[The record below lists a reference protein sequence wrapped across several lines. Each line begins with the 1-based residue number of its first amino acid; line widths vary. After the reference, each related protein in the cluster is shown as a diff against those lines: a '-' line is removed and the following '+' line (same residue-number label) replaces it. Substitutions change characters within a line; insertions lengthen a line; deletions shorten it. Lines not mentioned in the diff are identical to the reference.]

1 MSLPMT
7 ISAKVSSLTQ
17 PVSLS
22 TERTLGGTLSLS
34 ESSNVAL
41 DLSPDAI
48 ASYSRDG
55 SDLVI
60 RMTDGETLRIS
71 NFYVEG
77 QPPSRLYLVNA
88 EDELLLVELGPVS
101 PEGFMA
107 ASYASEEV
115 AAGFESLT
123 AAGAAAGGGL
133 GTTGMLVAGGL
144 AVAGG
149 AAAASSGGG
158 GGGGGGSG
166 DNGSGNPPTQPGSA
180 TPPSNVSLSSDGRTI
195 TGRAEPGSTVEL
207 DIDGD
212 GVPDYTALVGVNGQ
226 FTINVLQPLNNGEHL
241 QLRVRLANGTLSSP
255 TTLSAPDDIA
265 PLRPSNL
272 QVSTDGSQVSGR
284 AEPGSTVSIDINGDG
299 QPDASVVVGP
309 SGQFVIP
316 LNPPLS
322 NGETITVVARD
333 PAGNTSPSVSLTAP
347 DTTPPPP
354 PVLDASNGNVV
365 TGTAEVGASVV
376 IVVVGNSAVTVP
388 VDANGNWSY
397 TPNSPIPDGTTITAT
412 ARDQAG
418 NSSTAVSV
426 DVTSNIPNPPVVIV
440 ANGNEISG
448 TGLPGATIEIRN
460 ANGVLVAPV
469 VQVGVDGRWST
480 APTGL
485 SVDTPIKVV
494 AIDQGA
500 QSAPANLTLDV
511 TPPSVSVINHTAT
524 QLSGTAEPGSSV
536 QVSVGGNSL
545 GVVVVDSQGNWNLLL
560 SPAQPDGAQLSVT
573 ARDAAGNVSAPLTTT
588 VDAQPPAAPTVASIT
603 ATSISG
609 TAEPGSVVRLVDDNG
624 RVLSELHVGPS
635 GAWSFTSSPPLAEG
649 TEVTVTARDPAG
661 NTSPSTTVRV
671 DTTAPDAATVEPSN
685 GTVFTGTAEPG
696 SSVTITGPGGTPIG
710 QVTADVNGNWSIT
723 PSPALA
729 DGTQVS
735 VVVRDP
741 VGNASAP
748 VSVTVD
754 LTPPPPPVIQPSNGD
769 EVSGTAE
776 PGSTVT
782 INTGGAPLS
791 AVADSNGNWSVT
803 VVPPLAN
810 GTVINATATDAAGN
824 VSGPS
829 ANVTTDSTLPDRP
842 TLNPSNGNTLAGT
855 AVFGESVILTDGNGN
870 PIATVTVDNGGNW
883 SYTPTPALADGTH
896 VIAVARDGSGN
907 LSAPIQIVVDAVP
920 PPPAQID
927 ASNGSQ
933 LSGTAEAN
941 STVLITGPGIN
952 AQVTAGSDGKWV
964 YNAGPGL
971 PIADGATVSVTVR
984 DASGNTSTPSTV
996 VIDAAPPAAPVVAV
1010 SNGTLL
1016 SGTAE
1021 AGTQVILSTV
1031 PGGQL
1036 AIVNT
1041 DANGRWSYAPQPP
1054 LANGTQVS
1062 AVARDAVGNTSTSG
1076 STTIDAQPPA
1086 APQISPSNGSEVR
1099 GTGEIGATI
1108 NLTNASGTV
1117 IGTTVVDGS
1126 GNWAFTLSPALP
1138 NGTLISA
1145 TATDAAGNLGPAAT
1159 TTVDS
1164 IAPSAPTIDPSTGI
1178 TLSGTAE
1185 PNSTVRLVDGN
1196 SNLIGNA
1203 ITDAFGNWFFTVTPS
1218 ALPNGTVVSAVAIDA
1233 AGNISQPVSTTTDS
1247 VAPTLPGITASNA
1260 TTLAGTADA
1269 DSTILLTLPNGSV
1282 VEVPVDANGNW
1293 SYSPNPPFADGAQ
1306 ISVSARDEA
1315 GNLAGPVAVTIDAL
1329 PPAPPSV
1336 DPSNGTLLEGTTD
1349 ANTVILIT
1357 IGNGVPI
1364 LITPGPG
1371 GAWSYTP
1378 NPPLAEGTQ
1387 ITIVARDEAG
1397 NLSTP
1402 VNPLIDTTPPSVT
1415 LELSDGSVLTGLTE
1429 AGASVAI
1436 SVGGSLIDTVIA
1448 GPDGRW
1454 IYTPTPALANNSAV
1468 SVVATDA
1475 AGNTSSPA
1483 TGTTDNQAPN
1493 VSIEPTN
1500 GETLTGVTEAFA
1512 SVTISSGGVVLATVT
1527 ADSAGN
1533 WNYTPATALANNAQV
1548 SVTAQDATGNTS
1560 APATTTVDS
1569 QPPAPPTINPS
1580 NGTEIVG
1587 RAEPNSSISLT
1598 FSTGATAGPISVNG
1612 NGDWSYTP
1620 SPALPDGTTITAV
1633 ASDAVGNTSQP
1644 TSTVVDAVPP
1654 PSPVVLPSSGTS
1666 INGTA
1671 EAYSTITLSVDG
1683 VPLPGT
1689 ITVDANGYWHLSNIG
1704 PLADNALIEAWA
1716 TDAAG
1721 NISVLPGTATVD
1733 ADLPDPPVI
1742 NPSRGNII
1750 TGTAEANTTV
1760 ELTINGQSVLVS
1772 VNGMG
1777 AWSHIPT
1784 TPLGN
1789 GVQVTAVVIDASN
1802 NRSSPATLVIDAMP
1816 PAIPVAE
1823 AANATTVIG
1832 TGEIGSTV
1840 VVRLG
1845 ATILGSATVGT
1856 DGKWTITIPAQ
1867 SNGTPLVVEARD
1879 SLGNT
1884 SNFTVVVVDAI
1895 APALPT
1901 IQATNGTLL
1910 GGTAEANSTV
1920 IISVGGVQVGT
1931 AQANGS
1937 GNWSFTASP
1946 PLSGG
1951 STVEVVARD
1960 ASGNIGPAASTVV
1973 DATPPPAP
1981 VVNPSNGITLSGT
1994 AEIGSTVI
2002 LLVGGM
2008 QIGAVPTDGGGNW
2021 TFSPSPRL
2029 ADGVKV
2035 DIKAQDGVGN
2045 IGASASVTV
2054 DAVAPNV
2061 PIINPSNGSVI
2072 SGTAEVGSRVIIRD
2086 QSNQVIADLTADV
2099 NGNWSF
2105 SPVVPLTHGSLV
2117 SVTATDA
2124 SGNVST
2130 AGNVVVDAQAPLTP
2144 TGLISANGT
2153 LLTGIAEANSQVSIL
2168 IGGSGTPIVVTVGSN
2183 GAFTVPLSPALIAGQ
2198 SVQITAT
2205 DAAGNTSTA
2214 ALVQA
2219 PNLAPPAIVVAE
2231 AADTYINAAE
2241 IADGIQ
2247 VQVGL
2252 QPGMRVGD
2260 SVTLTFRGQGGFTF
2274 TQTHV
2279 VTAAE
2284 VLAGSFSATL
2294 TPSGGNGAYPQGAAT
2309 VTAHVNNGADGA
2321 PVNFVI
2327 DTIAPA
2333 TPVLSLVGSL
2343 LTISADPG
2351 VALTI
2356 TVNVGGV
2363 TATQTVTA
2371 NNAGIASL
2379 NLLTGLNIGLTWDQ
2393 LISAQIGVSARDQA
2407 GNPSNIA
2414 QIGLGV
2420 GTNLQPVTVGNF
2432 AVDASLNPLSP
2443 KLGVTGTTAANA
2455 SLIIE
2460 VISPA
2465 LNVTLSPIIANASGQ
2480 FSLNLLSPSVLSQL
2494 GLSVTGLLNLG
2505 PDLQLRITSTS
2516 QGKQSA
2522 SYLVDLDPLGLLG
2535 LTIGAIT
2542 VTGSALDDILSG
2554 TATSAE
2560 RIIAGAGNDL
2570 ILNVGSGDRVE
2581 AGSGNDTIQITATN
2595 FVSIDGGSGFD
2606 TLLFTGGI
2614 DINFNSFA
2622 LGAITNIERIDLGVG
2637 DAGSTITL
2645 TAAQVDALTDSGNTL
2660 QITGEANDIVQVSG
2674 AVFQNSQI
2682 IDGIRYQVYQFG
2694 NTTLQIEENTV
2705 QVIV

>member
-1 MSLPMT
+1 MSLPMA
-7 ISAKVSSLTQ
+7 ISAKVSSLAQ

-22 TERTLGGTLSLS
+22 TEHTLGSTLSLS

-101 PEGFMA
+101 SEGFMA

-149 AAAASSGGG
+149 AAAVGSNGGG
-158 GGGGGGSG
+158 GGNG
-166 DNGSGNPPTQPGSA
+166 DGPPPAQPASA

-195 TGRAEPGSTVEL
+195 TGRADPGSTVEL
-207 DIDGD
+207 DTDGD
-212 GVPDYTALVGVNGQ
+212 GVADYTALVDANGQ
-226 FTINVLQPLNNGEHL
+226 FTINVLQPLNNGEQL
-241 QLRVRLANGTLSSP
+241 QLRVRLANGSLSNP

-272 QVSTDGSQVSGR
+272 QVSTDGSQVTGR

-309 SGQFVIP
+309 GGQFVIP
-316 LNPPLS
+316 LSPPLS

-333 PAGNTSPSVSLTAP
+333 VAGNTSPSVSLAAP

-354 PVLDASNGNVV
+354 PVLDASNGNIV

-376 IVVVGNSAVTVP
+376 IVVVGNAAVSVP

-397 TPNSPIPDGTTITAT
+397 TPSSPIPDGTTITAT

-418 NSSTAVSV
+418 NSSPSVSV
-426 DVTSNIPNPPVVIV
+426 EVTSNIPNPPVVIV

-448 TGLPGATIEIRN
+448 TAQPGAMIEIRN
-460 ANGVLVAPV
+460 ANGVLIAPA

-480 APTGL
+480 APAGL
-485 SVDTPIKVV
+485 SADTPIKVV
-494 AIDQGA
+494 AIDLGA

-511 TPPSVSVINHTAT
+511 TPPDVSVISHTAN

-536 QVSVGGNSL
+536 QVSVGGNTL
-545 GVVVVDSQGNWNLLL
+545 GVVVTDSQGNWNFLL
-560 SPAQPDGAQLSVT
+560 SPAQPDGAQVSIT
-573 ARDAAGNVSAPLTTT
+573 ARDTAGNVSFPLTTT
-588 VDAQPPAAPTVASIT
+588 IDAQPPAAPTVASIT
-603 ATSISG
+603 ASSISG

-624 RVLSELHVGPS
+624 RVLGELNVGSS
-635 GAWSFTSSPPLAEG
+635 GAWSFTPTQPLAEG
-649 TEVTVTARDPAG
+649 TEVTVTARDSAG

-671 DTTAPDAATVEPSN
+671 DTTAPDVPTVEPSN

-696 SSVTITGPGGTPIG
+696 SSVTITGPGGAPVG
-710 QVTADVNGNWSIT
+710 QATADVNGDWSIT
-723 PSPALA
+723 PSPALP

-741 VGNASAP
+741 SGNASSP
-748 VSVTVD
+748 VTVTVD
-754 LTPPPPPVIQPSNGD
+754 LTPPPAPVIQPGNGS
-769 EVSGTAE
+769 EISGTAE

-791 AVADSNGNWSVT
+791 TVADSNGNWSVT
-803 VVPPLAN
+803 VAPPLAN

-842 TLNPSNGNTLAGT
+842 TVNPSNGSTLSGT
-855 AVFGESVILTDGNGN
+855 AVFGESVVLTDGSGN
-870 PIATVTVDNGGNW
+870 PIATVTVDNAGNW
-883 SYTPTPALADGTH
+883 SYTPASPLADGTH
-896 VIAVARDGSGN
+896 VVAVARDSSGN
-907 LSAPIQIVVDAVP
+907 LSAPTQVVVDAVP
-920 PPPAQID
+920 PPAAQID
-927 ASNGSQ
+927 ASNGTQ

-941 STVLITGPGIN
+941 GTVLISGPGIN
-952 AQVTAGSDGKWV
+952 VQVTAGVDGKWI

-984 DASGNTSTPSTV
+984 DASGNTSPLTTT
-996 VIDAAPPAAPVVAV
+996 VIDAAPPAAPVVAA

-1054 LANGTQVS
+1054 LDNGTQVS

-1076 STTIDAQPPA
+1076 GTTIDAQPPA

-1108 NLTNASGTV
+1108 TLTNASGTL
-1117 IGTTVVDGS
+1117 IGTTVVDSG
-1126 GNWAFTLSPALP
+1126 GNWSFTPTPVLAH
-1138 NGTLISA
+1138 GTLVRA
-1145 TATDAAGNLGPAAT
+1145 TATDAAGNLGPAAS

-1164 IAPSAPTIDPSTGI
+1164 IAPSAPTIDPSNGA

-1196 SNLIGNA
+1196 NDLIGNA
-1203 ITDAFGNWFFTVTPS
+1203 ATDAFGNWTFPVTPS
-1218 ALPNGTVVSAVAIDA
+1218 ALPNGTLVSAVAIDA
-1233 AGNISQPVSTTTDS
+1233 AGNTSQPVSTTTDN
-1247 VAPTLPGITASNA
+1247 VAPSQPAVTASNA
-1260 TTLAGTADA
+1260 TSIAGTADA
-1269 DSTILLTLPNGSV
+1269 DSTVVLTLPNGSV
-1282 VEVPVDANGNW
+1282 VDVAVDASGNW
-1293 SYSPNPPFADGAQ
+1293 SYSPNPPLADGAQ
-1306 ISVSARDEA
+1306 VSVAARDEA
-1315 GNLAGPVAVTIDAL
+1315 GNQAGPVTITIDAQ

-1336 DPSNGTLLEGTTD
+1336 APSNGTLLEGTTE
-1349 ANTVILIT
+1349 ANSVILIS
-1357 IGNGVPI
+1357 IGNAAPI
-1364 LITPGPG
+1364 LVTPGPG

-1402 VNPLIDTTPPSVT
+1402 VSPLIETTAPSVT
-1415 LELSDGSVLTGLTE
+1415 LELSNGSVLTGLTE

-1436 SVGGSLIDTVIA
+1436 SVGGSLVDTVTA

-1454 IYTPTPALANNSAV
+1454 TYTPTPALANNSAI

-1475 AGNTSSPA
+1475 AGNASTPA

-1500 GETLTGVTEAFA
+1500 GVTLTGLTEAFA
-1512 SVTISSGGVVLATVT
+1512 SVTISSGGVVLATVG
-1527 ADSAGN
+1527 ADNAGN
-1533 WNYTPATALANNAQV
+1533 WNYTPTTPLANNAQV
-1548 SVTAQDATGNTS
+1548 SVIAQDATGNAS

-1580 NGTEIVG
+1580 NGTEVVG
-1587 RAEPNSSISLT
+1587 RAEANSTINLT

-1620 SPALPDGTTITAV
+1620 TPALPDGTTISAV
-1633 ASDAVGNTSQP
+1633 ASDAVGNTSQSA
-1644 TSTVVDAVPP
+1644 STVVDAIPP

-1671 EAYSTITLSVDG
+1671 EANSTITLSVDG

-1689 ITVDANGYWHLSNIG
+1689 VTVDANGYWQLNNIG

-1721 NISVLPGTATVD
+1721 NVSVAPGTATVD

-1742 NPSRGNII
+1742 APSRGNII
-1750 TGTAEANTTV
+1750 TGTAEANSTV
-1760 ELTINGQSVLVS
+1760 ELTINGASVLVS
-1772 VNGMG
+1772 VDGAG

-1784 TPLGN
+1784 TPLGD
-1789 GVQVTAVVIDASN
+1789 GVQVSAVVIDASS

-1845 ATILGSATVGT
+1845 ATVLGSATVGA
-1856 DGKWTITIPAQ
+1856 DGKWTITIAAQ
-1867 SNGTPLVVEARD
+1867 ANGTPLVVEARD

-1884 SNFTVVVVDAI
+1884 SNFTVVVVDAV
-1895 APALPT
+1895 APPLPT

-1910 GGTAEANSTV
+1910 SGTAEANSTV
-1920 IISVGGVQVGT
+1920 ILSVGGVQVGT
-1931 AQANGS
+1931 TTVDGA

-1960 ASGNIGPAASTVV
+1960 ASGNIGPAASTIV

-1981 VVNPSNGITLSGT
+1981 VVNPSNGVTLSGT

-2002 LLVGGM
+2002 LMVGGV
-2008 QIGAVPTDGGGNW
+2008 QIGTAPTDGAGNW
-2021 TFSPSPRL
+2021 TFTPSPRL
-2029 ADGVKV
+2029 TDGVKV

-2045 IGASASVTV
+2045 IGATTSVTV
-2054 DAVAPNV
+2054 DAVAPNA
-2061 PIINPSNGSVI
+2061 PIINPSNGIVV

-2086 QSNQVIADLTADV
+2086 QSNQVIADLTADA

-2105 SPVVPLTHGSLV
+2105 SPLVPLVNGSAL

-2130 AGNVVVDAQAPLTP
+2130 TSNAVVDAQAPQPP
-2144 TGLISANGT
+2144 TGQISANGT

-2168 IGGSGTPIVVTVGSN
+2168 IGGSGTPIVVTAASN
-2183 GAFTVPLSPALIAGQ
+2183 GTFTVPLSPALTGGQ
-2198 SVQITAT
+2198 SVQISAT
-2205 DAAGNTSTA
+2205 DTAGNTSTA
-2214 ALVQA
+2214 AQVQA
-2219 PNLAPPAIVVAE
+2219 PNLTPPNITVAE
-2231 AADTYINAAE
+2231 AADTFINAAE
-2241 IADGIQ
+2241 ISDGIQ

-2252 QPGMRVGD
+2252 QPGMRAGD

-2294 TPSGGNGAYPQGAAT
+2294 TPSGGNEAYPQGAAT
-2309 VTAHVNNGADGA
+2309 VTAHVNNAVEGA
-2321 PVNFVI
+2321 PVSFVI
-2327 DTIAPA
+2327 DTIPPA
-2333 TPVLSLVGSL
+2333 TPVLSLAGSL
-2343 LTISADPG
+2343 LSISADPG

-2356 TVNVGGV
+2356 SVNVGGV
-2363 TATQTVTA
+2363 TATQTVAA

-2393 LISAQIGVSARDQA
+2393 LISAQIGVSARDPA
-2407 GNPSNIA
+2407 GNPSNVA
-2414 QIGLGV
+2414 QIGLGA
-2420 GTNLQPVTVGNF
+2420 GNNLQPVTVGNF

-2465 LNVTLSPIIANASGQ
+2465 LNVTLSPIVANASGQ

-2494 GLSVTGLLNLG
+2494 GLSLSGLLNLG

-2522 SYLVDLDPLGLLG
+2522 SYLVDLDPLGVLG

-2542 VTGSALDDILSG
+2542 VTGSAIDDILSG
-2554 TATSAE
+2554 TASSAE
-2560 RIIAGAGNDL
+2560 RIIAGTGNDL
-2570 ILNVGSGDRVE
+2570 ILNVGSNDRVE

-2595 FVSIDGGSGFD
+2595 FTSIDGGSGFD
-2606 TLLFTGGI
+2606 TLLFSGGI
-2614 DINFNSFA
+2614 DINFNSLP
-2622 LGAITNIERIDLGVG
+2622 LGAIANIERIDLGSG

-2645 TAAQVDALTDSGNTL
+2645 TAAQVDAMTDGGNTL

-2674 AVFQNSQI
+2674 AVFQNSQL

-2694 NTTLQIEENTV
+2694 STTLQIEENTV
-2705 QVIV
+2705 QVVV